1 MSYVRSTKIIVHS
14 RNMTHDTN
22 FFTHII
28 EVYYDIPDGKDYPF
42 ILVRMAIDKP
52 MHGKEPTP
60 KDKFMS
66 YLAIVNTKEI
76 SSLKSVEA
84 IQEYLHLK
92 DYNVVFRKVN
102 LVPADDVSKI
112 NDTLGMDNASRNII
126 INSSSLSVK
135 AFMVERPDCFMLI
148 ERTLGKEGDKGQ
160 QTPHVNE
167 IYGTIEPTAKEDFT
181 GFYPIFYISDVIR
194 FPDKVKQIANDTLK
208 GVHGEF
214 LALHREYLRKM
225 TDRHSELLDMI
236 DKASAKLTHHCNS
249 VSDCF
254 SSTSNTN
261 IYKTESL
268 RKISDTLSQM
278 SAMAKMIDDMA
289 TGLIRK

>member
-1 MSYVRSTKIIVHS
+1 MGTKILLV
-14 RNMTHDTN
+14 NMTHETN
-22 FFTHII
+22 LFSHIV
-28 EVYYDIPDGKDYPF
+28 EVYYDIPDDKEYPF

-52 MHGKEPTP
+52 ADNKSLTP
-60 KDKFMS
+60 AKKFMTF
-66 YLAIVNTKEI
+66 LAIINTKEI
-76 SSLKSVEA
+76 TSLRTVED
-84 IQEYLHLK
+84 IKKYLQLGNY
-92 DYNVVFRKVN
+92 DIPFRN
-102 LVPADDVSKI
+102 ISLVSANDIAEI
-112 NDTLGMDNASRNII
+112 NEKLNMDNASRNII
-126 INSSSLSVK
+126 INSTALSVK

-167 IYGTIEPTAKEDFT
+167 IYGSIEPVSKEDFT

-194 FPDKVKQIANDTLK
+194 FPEKVKQIATDSLK

-236 DKASAKLTHHCNS
+236 DKASTKLTHHCNA
-249 VSDCF
+249 VSDSF
-254 SSTSNTN
+254 SNTTNTN

-289 TGLIRK
+289 AGLIRK